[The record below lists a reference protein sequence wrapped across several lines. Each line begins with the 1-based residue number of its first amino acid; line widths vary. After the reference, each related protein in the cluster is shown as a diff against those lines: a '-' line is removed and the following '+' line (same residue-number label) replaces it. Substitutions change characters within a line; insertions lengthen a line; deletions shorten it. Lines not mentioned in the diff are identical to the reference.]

1 MSRGGARAGAG
12 RKAQDTVLVSC
23 RITREAREILDREAA
38 AENTKIGAVLDRM
51 IKTLGRP

>member
-1 MSRGGARAGAG
+1 MSRGGARTGAG